1 MNFNFKF
8 SNYQNLYIFFLLFAL
23 IKIFFSTGNL
33 YAKGFNINNV
43 EISTKFEINFNR
55 DYVLDEGFDLSFNK
69 LIQTILKS
77 EDQKKINNTSLNEIK
92 SMIETFSIKEE
103 KFVNQIYYLNLDV
116 TFNKKQIF
124 EFLEKKNVFPS
135 LQIKNKIFLLSIII
149 DESKNEILVF
159 SDNFI
164 FKNINENIQSNEL
177 LEYVLPSEDLE
188 DLKSIKDNIKNIEN
202 YDLNEFIDNVTKS
215 LNQTQLG
222 SGNYYEITGEAQEN
236 AKSRE
241 DLIAHSVIAIAGVLL
256 MLFIAFGTL
265 RNLSLTL
272 LNLPFALIGGVI
284 AASMHGGWISIGSL
298 VGFVTLFGITLRNS
312 IMLISHYQHLVDHEG
327 HSWNLETCIQGA
339 SERLPSILMTA
350 LVAGLALLPIAIGSG
365 EPGKEI
371 EGPMAMI
378 IIGGLFTSTILNLL
392 ILPTVLLHYGEFK
405 RTKFLN
411 F

>member
-23 IKIFFSTGNL
+23 IKIFFSTSNL
-33 YAKGFNINNV
+33 YAEGFNINNV

-103 KFVNQIYYLNLDV
+103 KFINQIYYLSLDV

-135 LQIKNKIFLLSIII
+135 LPIKNKIFLLPIII
-149 DESKNEILVF
+149 DESKDEILVF

-188 DLKSIKDNIKNIEN
+188 DLKLIKDNIKNIEN
-202 YDLNEFIDNVTKS
+202 YDFIKIINKYFLDDYVIILLFKNYDQFRVLSKINFNKKVFIDNKTFPDLNLNEIENQNKLVQKMKTSYEDQWKMINEINTSIKLPLTILIENNES
-215 LNQTQLG
+215 LKISKFEKILTEQ
-222 SGNYYEITGEAQEN
+222 
-236 AKSRE
+236 
-241 DLIAHSVIAIAGVLL
+241 DLIYDFNIVKFDHKKIIYKIIFNGSPDVFFANMSN
-256 MLFIAFGTL
+256 FG
-265 RNLSLTL
+265 
-272 LNLPFALIGGVI
+272 
-284 AASMHGGWISIGSL
+284 
-298 VGFVTLFGITLRNS
+298 
-312 IMLISHYQHLVDHEG
+312 YQ
-327 HSWNLETCIQGA
+327 
-339 SERLPSILMTA
+339 
-350 LVAGLALLPIAIGSG
+350 
-365 EPGKEI
+365 
-371 EGPMAMI
+371 
-378 IIGGLFTSTILNLL
+378 F
-392 ILPTVLLHYGEFK
+392 EFK
-405 RTKFLN
+405 DQVWVLK
-411 F
+411 